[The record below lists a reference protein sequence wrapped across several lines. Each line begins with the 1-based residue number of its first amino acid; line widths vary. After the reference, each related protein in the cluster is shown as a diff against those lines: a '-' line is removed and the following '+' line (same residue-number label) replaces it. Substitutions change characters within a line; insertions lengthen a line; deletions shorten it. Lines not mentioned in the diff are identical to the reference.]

1 MEIRTA
7 TQQETAWVSQLKN
20 GGRGRSKGPIRLRV
34 DAIGDEVAVFDGCCD
49 GTFIGGRC
57 VTQVQVRSAIT
68 NTQLASP
75 EKKFRHTHSN
85 VAIYVWKVKG

>member
-7 TQQETAWVSQLKN
+7 TQQEAAWISQLKK

-34 DAIGDEVAVFDGCCD
+34 EAIGDEVAVFDGCCD
-49 GTFIGGRC
+49 GTLRGGC
-57 VTQVQVRSAIT
+57 ATAVKVRSAIT

-75 EKKFRHTHSN
+75 GTRFRHTHSN
-85 VAIYVWKVKG
+85 GAVYVWKVEG

>member
-7 TQQETAWVSQLKN
+7 TQQETAWVSQLKK

-34 DAIGDEVAVFDGCCD
+34 EAIRDEVAVFDGCCD
-49 GTFIGGRC
+49 GTLGARC
-57 VTQVQVRSAIT
+57 ATAVKVRSGIT

-75 EKKFRHTHSN
+75 GKKFRHTHSN
-85 VAIYVWKVKG
+85 GAVYVWKVEG